1 MPRTAITVANLSSYA
16 TAATITQT
24 TGDPDPDN
32 HTLDGT
38 KCPKLI
44 LRAQN
49 TNGGAAVAFTI
60 ELAAGSSTFNQAVSL
75 SYSVPASG
83 IEVILLDIPSDAL
96 QSGNVIHLDSSDA
109 NFTDMRFE
117 AYTWN

>member
-24 TGDPDPDN
+24 NGDAAND
-32 HTLDGT
+32 HSIDGT
-38 KCPKLI
+38 KSPKLI

-49 TNGGAAVAFTI
+49 TNGGAAVAFTL

-96 QSGNVIHLDSSDA
+96 QSGNVIHLDSADA
-109 NFTDMRFE
+109 NFADMRFE